1 MKVRVIFLLF
11 LLFST
16 SLILLCLYVCAEPLH
31 LQRIEADRIAK
42 IQTVVMKTY
51 PRNRDVRIPE
61 RSFLEASEEIARL
74 LKKRPL
80 LFKSGSSSLENN
92 NSVEPNY
99 NKVTLKGIIDV
110 LNHMNED
117 VILSIATHT
126 DKEGSQKQNLKLSQ
140 ERANRIKHHIRERSS
155 VTLIIAIGYGEEL
168 PLLKSTKKL
177 SNRRVEIDL
186 KRIHP

>member
-1 MKVRVIFLLF
+1 MKARVIFVLF
-11 LLFST
+11 LLFSS

-31 LQRIEADRIAK
+31 LQRVEADRIAK

-61 RSFLEASEEIARL
+61 RSFWEASEEIARL

-80 LFKSGSSSLENN
+80 CFKSGSSSWEQN
-92 NSVEPNY
+92 NSMELNY
-99 NKVTLKGIIDV
+99 TKVTLKGIIDV
-110 LNHMNED
+110 LNHINED

-126 DKEGSQKQNLKLSQ
+126 DKEGSQQQNLKLSQ
-140 ERANRIKHHIRERSS
+140 ERADMIKHYIRERSS
-155 VTLIIAIGYGEEL
+155 ITLISSIGYGEEF